1 MRKIDEEQ
9 KNTGQDIA
17 EKAVDTAKDTKAAV
31 KDGASLAKNAATGN
45 VVGAVKDGFKLLGN
59 KTVRKALLISILVP
73 IIVVVALASSIF
85 SIFQTVGEKIAGAV
99 SSFINFLFGSDS
111 DWDGKITVDQDTID
125 ELINSIEETGIDLDD
140 LYLVGDVEDLEGLT
154 EEEIEEKQREALQKY
169 IKIFMKAE
177 LATTTPFDGEHG
189 EGRVYIYRASNQESI
204 ENAQLLKYI
213 SYTDMEK
220 YKNDKN
226 RGKLEK
232 SYSID
237 ESGKLVI
244 PEWTEVG
251 GNISDVTLKT
261 IDYKTQISQYITPMN
276 FYIYLTMV
284 SQNPEFAAAAAK
296 LVDDSKIHLT
306 LLETKNEITTDEIYS
321 YTKNTK
327 GTAVY
332 GGRGSNGQQLVPVNS
347 SESKNEPSST
357 TKTIITTSLK
367 VTYVKTWFSEQRISY
382 VLDEPNV
389 TTENHEYNASNDSTL
404 VDDPEP
410 ANPPEGE
417 TVTWITN
424 KEKNVTIT
432 TEITSY
438 KKSVEGSDENA
449 TDKTQDFID
458 LMDKEFRIPKTN
470 RKEAAGKN
478 NLKSGAEWLFSLFQ
492 KDEKLQNLEQIM
504 RYIMYKYTGKD
515 YGVTEFD
522 FSIFNI
528 SEFTSV
534 TGIYGSSIEEK
545 VWFALRDAGYSEY
558 AVAGAMGNIYAE
570 SGFNPSVIEAGNGI
584 GFGLCQWSY
593 GRRTQ
598 LEAYAAAKGVEP
610 GDVNTQIEFL
620 LTEITPG
627 ANGPAFGY
635 ATYQM
640 MYYNGYNSSMW
651 ENASSP
657 EDAAEAFC
665 WSFERPGIPHM
676 DTRTEKAREYYEMF
690 KGRTKPTGATI
701 VQVADEIHKYMEQNN
716 YSYCVYGCNDLE
728 EWIGGCG
735 LSTTFEASQANKHS
749 CCATY
754 VSWVLQITGHISD
767 SEHKD
772 GATSLS
778 NLLEEKG
785 FTRVSNNELEAGDIM
800 VYYYNSHEPEHIAIY
815 AGDRKVYNAGSG
827 SAIRGASPANEGI
840 SCTYGLRAP

>member
-17 EKAVDTAKDTKAAV
+17 EKAVDTAKDTKEAV

-45 VVGAVKDGFKLLGN
+45 VVGAVKDGLKLLGN

-73 IIVVVALASSIF
+73 IIVVVALASSMF
-85 SIFQTVGEKIAGAV
+85 SIFQTVGETISGAV
-99 SSFINFLFGSDS
+99 SSFINFLFSSGS

-125 ELINSIEETGIDLDD
+125 ELITAIEDMGIDLDD
-140 LYLVGDVEDLEGLT
+140 LYLVGDVGNLEGLT

-177 LATTTPFDGEHG
+177 LATTTPFDGYNG

-204 ENAQLLKYI
+204 ENAQLLKY
-213 SYTDMEK
+213 MK
-220 YKNDKN
+220 YDDLASATNPDYVKDF
-226 RGKLEK
+226 
-232 SYSID
+232 YSIT
-237 ESGKLVI
+237 EAGQIVI
-244 PEWTEVG
+244 PEWTKTKI
-251 GNISDVTLKT
+251 GNNEETKITLKT

-424 KEKNVTIT
+424 KERNVTIT

-449 TDKTQDFID
+449 TDKTQDFIE

-716 YSYCVYGCNDLE
+716 YSYCVYGSNDLE
-728 EWIGGCG
+728 EWIDGCG

-800 VYYYNSHEPEHIAIY
+800 VYYYDSDEPEHIAIY
-815 AGDRKVYNAGSG
+815 AGDGKVYNAGSG
-827 SAIRGASPANEGI
+827 SAIRGASPANGGI